1 MKNQR
6 TMFRTCFSKTAGLL
20 LVLLSL
26 SLPCFA
32 MKFQQPLKLGG
43 SVFSYNMGGGHTIE
57 GATKINAS
65 QYFNPYRKRYTG
77 YDKGYATFDGGNL
90 YLHYDGGNIS
100 LVRIGASDKKNTVQ
114 APVGGIYK
122 INTDQGITLYFLTGD
137 NEGCAFTLVGKRPDG
152 RFVKYVDG
160 DSVYH
165 IYESRGAAY
174 WCTFDVNK
182 DNIIVHYRGTN
193 LNVKLQWDEAAKW
206 FSYAKI

>member
-1 MKNQR
+1 MKAKR
-6 TMFRTCFSKTAGLL
+6 IIGM
-20 LVLLSL
+20 VLSL
-26 SLPCFA
+26 MLFSSACFA
-32 MKFQQPLKLGG
+32 MQFQQPVKLGG

-65 QYFNPYRKRYTG
+65 KYYNPIRKRYTG
-77 YDKGYATFDGGNL
+77 YDTGYATFDGGTL
-90 YLHYDGGNIS
+90 YLHYDGANIN
-100 LVRIGASDKKNTVQ
+100 LVRIGASEKKNTVQ

-122 INTDQGITLYFLTGD
+122 INTDQRITLYFLTGD
-137 NEGCAFTLVGKRPDG
+137 IEGCGFTLVGKREDG

-160 DSVYH
+160 ESVYQF
-165 IYESRGAAY
+165 YERRGGAY

-182 DNIIVHYRGTN
+182 DNIVVHYRGTN